1 MAGKG
6 DRDRT
11 ADHGSYRSNY
21 DKAFIRPFCFGWQ
34 SCDLEYRKYCKHREK
49 CKKEADNGVLR

>member
-11 ADHGSYRSNY
+11 ADHDSYRSNY
-21 DKAFIRPFCFGWQ
+21 DKAFLRPFCFGWQ
-34 SCDLEYRKYCKHREK
+34 SCSLEYRKYCKHCEK
-49 CKKEADNGVLR
+49 CKKEADNG